1 MEHFSADTLVRDVLT
16 SHPEA
21 AGVLD
26 RLGLGC
32 GSCLAADM
40 DTLRS
45 VASMHDIRLDEL
57 LRNLNALLDE
67 EDD

>member
-1 MEHFSADTLVRDVLT
+1 MERFSEDTLVRDVLT
-16 SHPEA
+16 AHPEA
-21 AGVLD
+21 AVVLE

-45 VASMHDIRLDEL
+45 VASMHDIRLDAL
-57 LRNLNALLDE
+57 LTDLNALLDE
-67 EDD
+67 EDA

>member
-1 MEHFSADTLVRDVLT
+1 MERFSEDMLVRDVLT
-16 SHPEA
+16 AHPEA
-21 AGVLD
+21 TAVLE

-45 VASMHDIRLDEL
+45 VASMHDIDLGDL
-57 LRNLNALLDE
+57 LARLNALLDE
-67 EDD
+67 EAS